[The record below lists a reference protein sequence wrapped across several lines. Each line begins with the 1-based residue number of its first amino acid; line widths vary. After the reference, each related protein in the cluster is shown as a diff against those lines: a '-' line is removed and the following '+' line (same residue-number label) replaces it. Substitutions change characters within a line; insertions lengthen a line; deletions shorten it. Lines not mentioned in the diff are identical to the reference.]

1 MNKRVK
7 IIATIGPASANE
19 ETIRQMVDVGMDA
32 MRINMSHGDYE
43 EHQPKIDMWR
53 ELAPD
58 KPIIL
63 DLTGP
68 SIRTKVQNP
77 IAVKEGQKLTIGK
90 DLNVSRPIHDAV
102 VPGDTV
108 LIDDGT
114 VAMEVESVDG
124 KNVEVVV
131 TVGGVIKDNK
141 SVNIPGAEINYTV
154 PTEKDRKDIL
164 WGIKNDVEIF
174 FASFVNTARDIAQIK
189 QFLENNGSDA
199 WVFAKIESKK
209 GVKNA
214 REIARIADGIVV
226 ARGDLGVEIPVEAVP
241 RVQKELIT
249 TARRVGKPAVVATQ
263 MLTSMI
269 KNPFPTRAEVSDIA
283 NAVYDGA
290 AALMV
295 SNETAVGNYPVEVV
309 KTLARIIVANQD
321 DVTPLEDV
329 EWEEDADAV
338 AYSAIKLVEQMQAKY
353 VITPTSTGRS
363 PRKIS
368 RFSPRAK
375 IMATSDN
382 PRLLRKLQVL
392 YGVETK
398 LVEDPPAYST
408 FMSLIQELLKEKR
421 VARGDRII
429 GVNVARAGG
438 THTIRVTR
446 A

>member
-1 MNKRVK
+1 MPKRVK
-7 IIATIGPASANE
+7 IIATIGPASAKE
-19 ETIRQMVDVGMDA
+19 EIIRNMVKAGMDA

-53 ELAPD
+53 EIAPD

-68 SIRTKVQNP
+68 SIRTKISEP
-77 IAVKEGQKLTIGK
+77 ISVKEGQKLVIGR
-90 DLNVSRPIHDAV
+90 DFNVSRPIHDAV
-102 VPGDTV
+102 VPGDTI

-114 VAMEVESVDG
+114 VALEVESIHG
-124 KNVEVVV
+124 SNIETVV
-131 TVGGVIKDNK
+131 TVGGTIKDNK
-141 SVNIPGAEINYTV
+141 SVNVPGAEINYTV

-174 FASFVNTARDIAQIK
+174 FASFVNTPRDVALVK
-189 QFLENNGSDA
+189 QFLEENGSDA

-209 GVKNA
+209 GVENA
-214 REIARIADGIVV
+214 KEIAKIADGIVV

-241 RVQKELIT
+241 RVQKDLIAI
-249 TARRVGKPAVVATQ
+249 ARTVGKPAVVATQ

-269 KNPFPTRAEVSDIA
+269 ENPFPTRAEVSDIA

-290 AALMV
+290 SALMV
-295 SNETAVGNYPVEVV
+295 SNETAVGKYPVEVV

-338 AYSAIKLVEQMQAKY
+338 AYSAIKLVEQMNAKY
-353 VITPTSTGRS
+353 IITPTSTGRT

-368 RFSPRAK
+368 RFLPRAK
-375 IMATSDN
+375 VLTVSDN
-382 PRLLRKLQVL
+382 PRLLRKVQLL
-392 YGVETK
+392 YGTETK
-398 LVEDPPAYST
+398 LVEDPPAFST
-408 FMSLIQELLKEKR
+408 FMKIVEELSKENK
-421 VARGDRII
+421 VEKGAKIV
-429 GVNVARAGG
+429 GVNVARNGG